1 VTTQA
6 VLIALTRDGGE
17 LDVGAL
23 ARLLA
28 LALTRS

>member
-6 VLIALTRDGGE
+6 ALIGLTRNRGE
-17 LDVGAL
+17 LEGVAL